1 MVLWP
6 ALDGVANFG
15 RLRTSVGLARMIEV
29 RFGQTVAMI
38 VKLMKM

>member
-1 MVLWP
+1 MEIV
-6 ALDGVANFG
+6 GKANFG
-15 RLRTSVGLARMIEV
+15 HLETLVSLVGIAVVVVV